1 MAGGRRPVIWSPDAR
16 ADLSEIWDY
25 YVGVAGR
32 HTADGIVRGIT
43 EACTLLEEHP
53 FAGRARNEVRPSL
66 RSMAASPHVVFYRV
80 HDDVAEIVRVLDGRR
95 DLDEVFAH
103 EP

>member
-1 MAGGRRPVIWSPDAR
+1 MAERRRAIIWSPDAR

-32 HTADGIVRGIT
+32 HTADGIIRGI
-43 EACTLLEEHP
+43 ADVCTLLEEHP
-53 FAGRARNEVRPSL
+53 FAGRARNEVRLGL
-66 RSMAASPHVVFYRV
+66 RSMAASPHIVFYRV
-80 HDDVAEIVRVLDGRR
+80 NDDVAEIVRVLDGRR